1 MHNFQNDLQSL
12 EMNSYQVHGELNPI
26 SYSDDP
32 RVFGVGGIGGVSGIG
47 GIGGCWWFSSLWRF

>member
-12 EMNSYQVHGELNPI
+12 EMDSYQVGELNPI

-47 GIGGCWWFSSLWRF
+47 GIGGVGGLSLWRF